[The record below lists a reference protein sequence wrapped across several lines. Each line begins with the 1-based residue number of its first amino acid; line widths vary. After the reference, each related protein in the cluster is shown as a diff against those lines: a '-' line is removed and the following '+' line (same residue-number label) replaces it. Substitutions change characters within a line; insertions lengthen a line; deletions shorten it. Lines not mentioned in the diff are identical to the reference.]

1 MHLRMPSRRL
11 SVALCAVALLAVAGI
26 ASQATGSDAP
36 TPLSTAAPDTAVLQR
51 IAAFEAGT
59 GRWDAALMSF
69 WGPGERPIYLV
80 MAPCCDQFN
89 RLYDAEARYICS
101 PSGGFGGSG
110 EGDCPLWAFEPER
123 WRRFRLPGP
132 SGEQP

>member
-1 MHLRMPSRRL
+1 MPSPRL

-26 ASQATGSDAP
+26 ASQASDTDAP
-36 TPLSTAAPDTAVLQR
+36 MPLSTAPPDAAVLRR

-59 GRWDAALMSF
+59 GRWDAELMSF
-69 WGPGERPIYLV
+69 WAPGERPIYLV
-80 MAPCCDQFN
+80 IAPCCDQFN
-89 RLYDAEARYICS
+89 RLYDGEGRYICS

-110 EGDCPLWAFEPER
+110 DGSCPPWTSEPDR

-132 SGEQP
+132 RSEQPWPPH